1 MLETL
6 LETLRL
12 VLMIAIPG
20 YLLWLS
26 ANGRLP
32 RGRGWFML
40 AGGFIIVLAGVVFE
54 QSTLFHDHS
63 HFRHEHTFAFLNLF
77 GDSVIYIPGLVL
89 IVLALK
95 RLVLQIDPER
105 HRKAVLR
112 GDAWFRTAFEH
123 TGMGTAILEFSG
135 RFKQVN
141 GALCELTGYSA
152 DELTKMT
159 INNLIYPDDLYIGE
173 RTKKKLSNGKILHLE
188 EECRF
193 VRKDG
198 ALRWFRANLSI
209 VPDDSADRGVVVA
222 QVFDLT
228 DQKRATDALRQ
239 ANAETELILEST
251 DIGIFYARGST
262 VVRAN
267 KAYKNLIGGDSGGI
281 SALTAHP
288 GEVDLQGYERLG
300 FPTRDSYKSMISS
313 ATPVLASGG
322 TYSDEKVMR
331 RGDGSLFQSRIAG
344 KALDP
349 DDPTAGSVWLIED
362 ITAHRRAEAERD
374 LLSRTFKGILETLP
388 AVFSRVDDDGRFTEI
403 RGNGLQRLGVEDGQ
417 LVGNHV
423 LEFYPQLQDQLTH
436 ALAGESVAFE
446 STGMVKGR
454 PWWFINYLAPDTTTG
469 RGATTFSLDVTDLK
483 LAEKALAESEK
494 RFRMLSR
501 VSPVGVY
508 FADASG
514 AIVYVNDKWIEIIG
528 LDIDQA
534 QDGGWLMSIDPEDRE
549 QVSREW
555 EDAVGYTRP
564 YEAEAHIIP
573 PDGDEKW
580 VINQATPLFGDN
592 DEPQGFVGTI
602 TDITDRKVAEEKV
615 YRQAKYDSLT
625 ELPNRALFG
634 ERLAYE
640 LVRAKRSGKPLG
652 VMFIDLDRFKWVN
665 DTMGHSA
672 GDQLLQEVSRRLTT
686 TFREADTVAR
696 LGGDEFTVLL
706 PEIRRASDAELAAR
720 KILSALAEPFHV
732 EGRELFISGSVGI
745 TVAPMDGDDIG
756 TLMRNADNAMYR
768 AKEAGRDGFAFFEPD
783 MDATVRER
791 LQLESDLRYS
801 VERGELELRYQ
812 PIVDF
817 KTGRTTGV
825 EALARWRH
833 AEHGYVPPDRFI
845 PIAEESSLIADI
857 GEWVLRTACRQA
869 RAWYDAGIVGSHISV
884 NLSSRQF
891 IYRDVEEMV
900 RDALKDSGL
909 PPKMLTLEI
918 TENTLLDEKTELIQ
932 ILNNLRGLGVG
943 ISLDDFGTGYSSLS
957 YLKRFPVDT
966 LKIDRSFVSELSVEP
981 GDAALCQAII
991 AMAHN
996 LGIEVV
1002 AEGIETPEQFNFLH
1016 DIGCNY
1022 AQGFFLS
1029 MPIRAEEYTELARDN
1044 RDIAIDRLEGP
1055 VVAAAAE

>member
-1 MLETL
+1 MVGSHL
-6 LETLRL
+6 LE
-12 VLMIAIPG
+12 G
-20 YLLWLS
+20 
-26 ANGRLP
+26 
-32 RGRGWFML
+32 
-40 AGGFIIVLAGVVFE
+40 
-54 QSTLFHDHS
+54 
-63 HFRHEHTFAFLNLF
+63 
-77 GDSVIYIPGLVL
+77 
-89 IVLALK
+89 
-95 RLVLQIDPER
+95 
-105 HRKAVLR
+105 
-112 GDAWFRTAFEH
+112 
-123 TGMGTAILEFSG
+123 
-135 RFKQVN
+135 
-141 GALCELTGYSA
+141 
-152 DELTKMT
+152 
-159 INNLIYPDDLYIGE
+159 
-173 RTKKKLSNGKILHLE
+173 
-188 EECRF
+188 
-193 VRKDG
+193 
-198 ALRWFRANLSI
+198 
-209 VPDDSADRGVVVA
+209 
-222 QVFDLT
+222 
-228 DQKRATDALRQ
+228 
-239 ANAETELILEST
+239 
-251 DIGIFYARGST
+251 
-262 VVRAN
+262 
-267 KAYKNLIGGDSGGI
+267 
-281 SALTAHP
+281 
-288 GEVDLQGYERLG
+288 
-300 FPTRDSYKSMISS
+300 
-313 ATPVLASGG
+313 
-322 TYSDEKVMR
+322 
-331 RGDGSLFQSRIAG
+331 
-344 KALDP
+344 
-349 DDPTAGSVWLIED
+349 
-362 ITAHRRAEAERD
+362 
-374 LLSRTFKGILETLP
+374 
-388 AVFSRVDDDGRFTEI
+388 
-403 RGNGLQRLGVEDGQ
+403 
-417 LVGNHV
+417 
-423 LEFYPQLQDQLTH
+423 YPQLQDQLSL
-436 ALAGESVAFE
+436 ALAGDATAFE

-454 PWWFINYLAPDTTTG
+454 PWWFINYLAPDTATG

-483 LAEKALAESEK
+483 LAERALAESEK

-508 FADASG
+508 FADVSG
-514 AIVYVNDKWIEIIG
+514 AIVYVNDKWTEIIG

-555 EDAVGYTRP
+555 KDAIGCTRP
-564 YEAEAHIIP
+564 YEAETHIIP

-592 DEPQGFVGTI
+592 NEPQGFVGTI

-625 ELPNRALFG
+625 GLPNRALFG
-634 ERLAYE
+634 ERLSYE

-672 GDQLLQEVSRRLTT
+672 GDELLKEVSRRLTT

-720 KILSALAEPFHV
+720 KILSALAEPFHIN
-732 EGRELFISGSVGI
+732 GRELFISGSVGI

-768 AKEAGRDGFAFFEPD
+768 AKEAGRNGLAFFEPD
-783 MDATVRER
+783 MDAMVRER
-791 LQLESDLRYS
+791 LQLENDLRHS

-833 AEHGYVPPDRFI
+833 AEHGYVPPDQFI

-857 GEWVLRTACRQA
+857 GEWVLRTACLQA

-900 RDALKDSGL
+900 RDALKESGL

-918 TENTLLDEKTELIQ
+918 TENTLLDEKTELIK
-932 ILNNLRGLGVG
+932 ILTNLRALGVG

-966 LKIDRSFVSELSVEP
+966 LKIDRSFVSELAVEP

-1044 RDIAIDRLEGP
+1044 RDIAVDRLEGP
-1055 VVAAAAE
+1055 AVALRAAAE